1 MPALRNTDY
10 LNAAGKSPGVVV
22 SNLSA
27 VVTWLI
33 SYRLSK
39 TEVIPRWVSDRK
51 VALAPRCICRFGRR
65 GEPCISGLAMQFVDV
80 IHVKDCPPPVGAG
93 CLLRFNSD
101 EIHMR
106 TVRCSGKGRKVG
118 VASSECE

>member
-1 MPALRNTDY
+1 VPALRNTDY

-39 TEVIPRWVSDRK
+39 TEVIAGRVSDRK
-51 VALAPRCICRFGRR
+51 VTLTPRSI
-65 GEPCISGLAMQFVDV
+65 
-80 IHVKDCPPPVGAG
+80 
-93 CLLRFNSD
+93 
-101 EIHMR
+101 
-106 TVRCSGKGRKVG
+106 
-118 VASSECE
+118 